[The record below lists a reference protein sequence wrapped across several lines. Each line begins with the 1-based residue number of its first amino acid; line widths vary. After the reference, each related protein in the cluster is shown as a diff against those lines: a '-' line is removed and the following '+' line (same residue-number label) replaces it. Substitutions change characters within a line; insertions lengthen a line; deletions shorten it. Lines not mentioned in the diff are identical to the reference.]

1 MFKKSGPEMKMF
13 FVKTLLI
20 GGVLAMMSVSS
31 AYALKIVSPNTP
43 FGKITSKAGIA
54 VKFDENIA
62 PGTVTDKAVINGS
75 VSGLHTVKISVA
87 TTSATLTS
95 EKNFAM
101 GEVLTVTIKSG
112 IQGTSGSVLALPR
125 VFQFFVTSAKKT
137 TPHFFSAQD
146 IGNSDSRGVALGD
159 FNKDGYLDAFLADA
173 TANMLWLND
182 GKGTFSIQP
191 LGNTGNAVAAG
202 DLNRDGHTD
211 VFIAD
216 TGEDKVLLNDGTGNF
231 TAQTLGDSDAG
242 KGAALGD
249 LDGDGDLDAFVA
261 NAGADTVW
269 INNGAGIFTPRSM
282 GDSDIGNGAAL
293 GDLDGDGDLDAFVA
307 NSGADKIW
315 LNNGSGTFTEQS
327 LEDSDISNGAAFGD
341 FNGDGYLDVFVANE
355 GADKVLLN
363 DKTGHFAETVLGD
376 SDPGKYIALGD
387 FDGDGDM
394 DAFAANASLTP
405 DRIWLNDGKGVFTKD
420 EQGVGSSSSNSAA
433 VGDLNG
439 DELPDV
445 FVANYGVSKVWLNNT
460 PPEIRDKDGKAI
472 AKEVAVEMDENS
484 KPEAFVLTLTASDSD
499 NLLTARQPLTWS
511 IGKTAQNGS
520 ASVGGTGSVSY
531 TPKTDY
537 DGKDSFDVTLSDG
550 ADSVSLTVNVTIR
563 IGVPVIFSQNKEI
576 ENFISVLM
584 NEDKTDTFSLTLTAS
599 NPSKPSSILTWV
611 ISSAAAHGTA
621 RIPGSNTVNSVS
633 FDYVPNKDY
642 AGRDTFNV
650 QVGNQKGGSVT
661 ISVIVDITP
670 ENDAP
675 VITGPN
681 FLTAIIERPL
691 EIRLTDLKV
700 VDPDNFYPGEFKM
713 EVTGGE
719 NYTLSGNTLT
729 PATGFRGELTVPI
742 KVNDG
747 KLDSAVFNLPV
758 EVVPSGDIDGN
769 QKIDLRDVILV
780 LMILTDIQPGDGVTI
795 HLADVNDDHKIG
807 IQELV
812 FILNFVLNH

>member
-1 MFKKSGPEMKMF
+1 MFEKSESEMKLF

-20 GGVLAMMSVSS
+20 AGVLAVMSVSS
-31 AYALKIVSPNTP
+31 ACALTIVSPNTP
-43 FGKITSKAGIA
+43 VGKITSKAVIA
-54 VKFDENIA
+54 VKFDENINS
-62 PGTVTDKAVINGS
+62 GTVTDKAVINGS
-75 VSGLHTVKISVA
+75 VSGLHTVKISAAA
-87 TTSATLTS
+87 TALTLTS
-95 EKNFAM
+95 EKNFAV

-112 IQGTSGSVLALPR
+112 IQSTSGSVLALPR

-159 FNKDGYLDAFLADA
+159 FNKDGYSDAFLADA
-173 TANMLWLND
+173 AANMLWLND
-182 GKGTFSIQP
+182 GKGTFSVQP

-202 DLNRDGHTD
+202 DLNRDGYTD

-242 KGAALGD
+242 NGVALGD

-269 INNGAGIFTPRSM
+269 INNGAGIFTPRSL
-282 GDSDIGNGAAL
+282 GDSDTGNGVTL
-293 GDLDGDGDLDAFVA
+293 GDLDGDGDLDAFAA

-315 LNNGSGTFTEQS
+315 LNNGSGTFTGQS
-327 LEDSDISNGAAFGD
+327 LEDSDISNGAVFGD

-363 DKTGHFAETVLGD
+363 DKTGKFAETVLGD
-376 SDPGKYIALGD
+376 SDPGKFVAIGD

-394 DAFAANASLTP
+394 DALVSGSL
-405 DRIWLNDGKGVFTKD
+405 WLNDGKGVFTKD
-420 EQGVGSSSSNSAA
+420 EHAVGSSNSKGAA
-433 VGDLNG
+433 VGDFNG
-439 DELPDV
+439 DELPDL
-445 FVANYGVSKVWLNNT
+445 FVANNGVSKVWLNNT
-460 PPEIRDKDGKAI
+460 PPEIRDKDGKVI
-472 AKEVAVEMDENS
+472 AKEVAAEMDENS
-484 KPEAFVLTLTASDSD
+484 KPEAFSLTLTSADSD
-499 NLLTARQPLTWS
+499 NALTARQPLTWS
-511 IGKTAQNGS
+511 IGKSAQHGS
-520 ASVGGTGSVSY
+520 ASVGGTGAVSY
-531 TPKTDY
+531 TPAADY
-537 DGKDSFDVTLSDG
+537 DGKDSFDVRLSDG
-550 ADSVSLTVNVTIR
+550 ADSVSITVNVTIR
-563 IGVPVIFSQNKEI
+563 IGLPVIFSQNKEI

-584 NEDKTDTFSLTLTAS
+584 DEDKSDTFSLTLTAN
-599 NPSKPSSILTWV
+599 NPSKPSSILTWG

-621 RIPGSNTVNSVS
+621 QIPGSSTVNSAS
-633 FDYVPNKDY
+633 FAYVPNKDY

-650 QVGNQKGGSVT
+650 QVSNQKGGSVT

-675 VITGPN
+675 VIAGPK

-700 VDPDNFYPGEFKM
+700 ADPDNFYPGEFKM
-713 EVTGGE
+713 EVSGGQ

-729 PATGFRGELTVPI
+729 PAAGFRGELTVPI

-769 QKIDLRDVILV
+769 QKINLKDVILV
-780 LMILTDIQPGDGVTI
+780 LMILTDAQPGNDVTI
-795 HLADVNDDHKIG
+795 HLADVSDDHKIG